1 VVASRT
7 LVYRKILGK
16 SPCRTGAFLLPSHS
30 SEEGSYR
37 TLAETLAE
45 ISPPIDTIVADR
57 LNTPA
62 NAMSASI
69 SLEANSSISRPAAN
83 PWLIAV
89 TVSLAAFMEV
99 LDIAIA
105 NVALPHIAGNL
116 GASNDQSTWVLTSY
130 LVANAIVLPITG
142 WLVSLFGRKRFFM
155 TCMGIFT
162 VSSLLCGIAPSLGFL
177 LLFRVLQGAGG
188 GGLQPLAQA
197 ILADTFPPEKR
208 GLAFSIYGI
217 TAVCAPAI
225 GPTLGGWI
233 TDIASWRWIFLINL
247 PVGLLTMALV
257 YRLIQDPPSLVLRK
271 RSEIKF
277 DYFGF
282 SLLALGVGALQIM
295 LDKGQED
302 DWFGSYFIVTLSVI
316 GGLCLAALI
325 VHEWFHDDPIVD
337 VRLFKNANFATANMM
352 MFMVGAVSFATTVLM
367 PQFLQTL
374 MGYTAQSAGMVLS
387 VSAIL
392 LLIELPLV
400 GRLIGHFQARYLIA
414 FGWISLAV
422 GMYVSTQRIDLL
434 ISFSSATWLRIGQ
447 YLPMGFV
454 FVPATTV
461 AYIGIREDKS
471 NAVAGLVNFTRN
483 IGSSVGT
490 SIITTLIVRRSQF
503 HQATLV
509 TSPGMESTR
518 FQDAVNGLAPQLTRA
533 GLSMHEAQ
541 RQALARIYATVQSQA
556 AALAYIDAY
565 WVLGIAAVA
574 MFALSFVLKKND
586 PHAKRGSTPAH

>member
-1 VVASRT
+1 
-7 LVYRKILGK
+7 
-16 SPCRTGAFLLPSHS
+16 
-30 SEEGSYR
+30 
-37 TLAETLAE
+37 
-45 ISPPIDTIVADR
+45 
-57 LNTPA
+57 
-62 NAMSASI
+62 MSASI
-69 SLEANSSISRPAAN
+69 SFQANQTIFRPAAN

-162 VSSLLCGIAPSLGFL
+162 LSSLLCGIAPSLGFL
-177 LLFRVLQGAGG
+177 LFFRVLQGAGG

-302 DWFGSYFIVTLSVI
+302 DWFGSKFIITLAVI
-316 GGLCLAALI
+316 GGLCLIALI
-325 VHEWFHDDPIVD
+325 IHEWFHEDPIVD

-352 MFMVGAVSFATTVLM
+352 MFMVGAVSFAATVLM

-387 VSAIL
+387 ASAIL

-434 ISFSSATWLRIGQ
+434 MSFSSATWLRIGQ

-509 TSPGMESTR
+509 TSPRMHSSR
-518 FQDAVNGLAPQLTRA
+518 FHDAINGLVPQLSRA

-541 RQALARIYATVQSQA
+541 RHALARVYVTVQSQA

-586 PHAKRGSTPAH
+586 PHAKRGSAPAH